1 MSIGDFEA
9 VDIRNGTMRQ
19 HSAFLKKTDFFNRKK
34 PEMKGEGKLT
44 SPVSA
49 TFCLHSRRKLVITG
63 DQLS

>member
-19 HSAFLKKTDFFNRKK
+19 RSPFLKKKPEIFYRKK

-49 TFCLHSRRKLVITG
+49 TFRLHSRWKLVVTG
-63 DQLS
+63 D